1 MQTNRKFKF
10 LWIRFCDIK
19 ENIEILDKFAPLKKK
34 YIRANHSKFVT
45 KELSKTMIL
54 RSKLR
59 NQFLKT
65 KSQESKMKYNKQRN
79 LCISMTKTKSSYYE
93 NLDLIDITDRVSM
106 KDVCTNLG
114 IFGTP
119 PPSPCPGLSTFRWP
133 PHSPSPCRHKAGIIW
148 NIATCEQFT
157 LKCKKNWSFWY
168 WMYTRVF
175 LLGNFDN
182 NNFPTDGFDHEVNVT
197 HGHDI
202 IHRHTVILYE

>member
-119 PPSPCPGLSTFRWP
+119 PPP
-133 PHSPSPCRHKAGIIW
+133 PVPAGPPFGDHPTPPVRADTRLALFETLQLVNSSHWSVKKTDHSDTGCTH
-148 NIATCEQFT
+148 
-157 LKCKKNWSFWY
+157 
-168 WMYTRVF
+168 VF
-175 LLGNFDN
+175 S
-182 NNFPTDGFDHEVNVT
+182 
-197 HGHDI
+197 
-202 IHRHTVILYE
+202 Y